1 MTSSEIDPPTPTQ
14 PPHESAGRAGA
25 ISHFFIERPVL
36 SNVIA
41 LVVVLIGLVA
51 LLNLPSAQY
60 PNVVPPTVQVTTRY
74 PGASARTLVDS
85 VALPIEQQVNG
96 VENALYMQ
104 STSADDGTYT
114 LAVTFAIGTNPDLAQ
129 VLVQN
134 RVAIAFSSLPQEVQ
148 LQGVTTKKQSTS
160 ILEFVNLS
168 SPDSRF
174 DSLFLSN
181 YAVINV
187 QDELRRLNGVGD
199 VTVLGAGQYAM
210 RVWLNPDLL
219 QARGLVPQ
227 DVINII
233 QQQSQEVTAG
243 QIGAPPVP
251 KGQDFQYTLDLKGR
265 LDDPAEFENI
275 IVKVDTAANGG
286 RITRIRD
293 VGRAELG
300 AQTYSQSFNLD
311 GRPAAGIAISLLPE
325 ANAIAVSD
333 EVKAKMEE
341 LAKSFPEGLVYGVP
355 YDTTKFVRA
364 AIAEVYRTLIE
375 AAILVLIVILVFL
388 QDWRAMLVPATT
400 VPVTLIGAFAA
411 MAALGFSINLPTL
424 FALVLAIGI
433 VVDDAIVI
441 VEGVAR
447 YIERGLPGREA
458 AERAMDDLT
467 GPVLGITLVLM
478 SVFIPAAFVPGL
490 TGQLFR
496 QFALVIAATAFI
508 SAINAL
514 TLKPTQSA
522 LWLRPPKPP
531 EQRNFFTRGFERVY
545 GAVEGA
551 YARLVSAMTRRA
563 GLMVIL
569 ALALVGVAVYGLTR
583 VPTAFLPTEDQGYL
597 IVPAQLPDG
606 ASKERTDA
614 VMQKIQG
621 IASKIPGVE
630 HVVTISGW
638 SILDNRASLANAG
651 AAFVVLKDWDVRL
664 KEPGQDARS
673 IALRIQGAL
682 QGVPEAVAF
691 ALPPPPIQGV
701 GNVGGFTM
709 QVELKNGNFD
719 YALLQ
724 SLTNALVA
732 NANSQSSLQRV
743 ATTFRAGA
751 PQFFVKVDRIK
762 AERIGV
768 TVGQVFS
775 ALSGYIGAGYV
786 AEFNKFGHV
795 FQIYTQS
802 EAKYRA
808 TADDIRNLKVKAADG
823 TMTPIGTVVEVNEV
837 QGPSLISLYNLYPS
851 STVIGGPAP
860 GFSSGQ
866 TLDIMDQI
874 GKVALPTGTGYEW
887 TAMSFQEKQVGNQI
901 YYVFGFAL
909 LLVYFVLAGQYESWI
924 LPFAVILGVPLAL
937 LGTVSALT
945 YFGAANVAASEAG
958 VAAVNLYTQIGLIL
972 LIALAAKNAILIV
985 EYARQRRGEGMHVVK
1000 AAVEGAR
1007 LRFRPIIMTSFAFI
1021 LGVFPLVT
1029 ATGAGAS
1036 ARVSIGIAVFYGMIA
1051 STCLVVVFVP
1061 SFYVVMQ
1068 HLEERRTRGRTKVK
1082 PAPDAALVDSP
1093 GGTH

>member
-1 MTSSEIDPPTPTQ
+1 MTLRETDPSGQTP
-14 PPHESAGRAGA
+14 HGAVGRAGV
-25 ISHFFIERPVL
+25 ISRFFIERPVL
-36 SNVIA
+36 ANVIA

-51 LLNLPSAQY
+51 LFNLPSAQY

-74 PGASARTLVDS
+74 PGASARTVVDS

-96 VENALYMQ
+96 VENMLYMQ

-148 LQGVTTKKQSTS
+148 LQGITTKKQSTS
-160 ILEFVNLS
+160 ILEFVNLG

-187 QDELRRLNGVGD
+187 HDELARLPGVGD
-199 VTVLGAGQYAM
+199 VSVLGAGQYAM

-243 QIGAPPVP
+243 QIGAPPAP
-251 KGQDFQYTLDLKGR
+251 NGQDFQYTLDLKGR
-265 LDDPAEFENI
+265 LDDPSEFENI

-300 AQTYSQSFNLD
+300 AQTYSKTFTVD
-311 GRPAAGIAISLLPE
+311 GRPAAGIAVSLLPE
-325 ANAIAVSD
+325 ANAIAVAD
-333 EVKAKMEE
+333 EVKAKMDE
-341 LAKSFPEGLVYGVP
+341 LAKSFPEGLVYGIP

-364 AIAEVYRTLIE
+364 AIGEVYRTLFE
-375 AAILVLIVILVFL
+375 AAILVLIVILAFL
-388 QDWRAMLVPATT
+388 HDWRAMLVPATT

-447 YIERGLPGREA
+447 YIEQGLPGREA

-478 SVFIPAAFVPGL
+478 AVFIPAAFVPGL
-490 TGQLFR
+490 TGQLYR

-508 SAINAL
+508 SAVNAL

-531 EQRNFFTRGFERVY
+531 EQRNFFSRGFERVY
-545 GAVEGA
+545 GALEGA
-551 YARLVSAMTRRA
+551 YARLVGAMTRRA
-563 GLMVIL
+563 GAMVVL
-569 ALALVGVAVYGLTR
+569 ALALVGIAVVGLTR

-606 ASKERTDA
+606 ASMERTDA
-614 VMQKIQG
+614 VLKQIQG
-621 IASKIPGVE
+621 IASNMPGVE
-630 HVVTISGW
+630 HVVTVSGY
-638 SILDNRASLANAG
+638 SILDNGATLANAG
-651 AAFVVLKDWDVRL
+651 VAFVVLKDWDVRL

-673 IALRIQGAL
+673 IALRLNGAL
-682 QGVPEAVAF
+682 QGVPQAFAF
-691 ALPPPPIQGV
+691 ALPPPPIQGI

-719 YALLQ
+719 YGLLQ
-724 SLTNALVA
+724 NLTNAVVA
-732 NANSQSSLQRV
+732 DGNAQSSLQRL

-775 ALSGYIGAGYV
+775 ALAGYVGSGYV

-837 QGPSLISLYNLYPS
+837 QGPSLISLYNLYLS
-851 STVIGGPAP
+851 STVIGGPAQ

-866 TLDIMDQI
+866 ALDIMDQI
-874 GKVALPTGTGYEW
+874 GGQALPSGTGYEW
-887 TAMSFQEKQVGNQI
+887 TAMSFQEKEVGNQI

-924 LPFAVILGVPLAL
+924 LPLAVILGVPLAL
-937 LGTVSALT
+937 LGTVAMLT
-945 YFGAANVAASEAG
+945 YLGATNVAASQAG
-958 VAAVNLYTQIGLIL
+958 VAATNLYTQIGLIL
-972 LIALAAKNAILIV
+972 LIALGAKNAILIV
-985 EYARQRRGEGMHVVK
+985 EYARQRRAEGMDAVH

-1007 LRFRPIIMTSFAFI
+1007 LRFRPIMMTSFAFI
-1021 LGVFPLVT
+1021 LGVLPLVT

-1036 ARVSIGIAVFYGMIA
+1036 ARVSIGIAVFYGMIS

-1061 SFYVVMQ
+1061 SFYVVLQ
-1068 HLEERRTRGRTKVK
+1068 RFEERRKGK
-1082 PAPDAALVDSP
+1082 PAEQTAEAAAQPKDAARSSVP
-1093 GGTH
+1093 

>member
-1 MTSSEIDPPTPTQ
+1 MSAPENDPLRGKA
-14 PPHESAGRAGA
+14 SAPLGRAGA
-25 ISHFFIERPVL
+25 ISRFFIERPVL

-51 LLNLPSAQY
+51 LVQLPNAQY

-85 VALPIEQQVNG
+85 VALPIEQNVNG
-96 VENALYMQ
+96 VENMIYMQ
-104 STSADDGTYT
+104 STSADDGTYN
-114 LAVTFAIGTNPDLAQ
+114 LAVTFAIGTDPDKAQ
-129 VLVQN
+129 ILVQN
-134 RVAIAFSSLPQEVQ
+134 RVSAAISSLPQEVQ
-148 LQGVTTKKQSTS
+148 IQGVTTKKQSTS
-160 ILEFVNLS
+160 ILEFVALV

-187 QDELRRLNGVGD
+187 QDELRRLDGVGD

-219 QARGLVPQ
+219 QARGLTPQ
-227 DVINII
+227 DVINVI

-243 QIGAPPVP
+243 QVGAPPAP
-251 KGQDFQYTLDLKGR
+251 KGQDFQYTLNLKGR
-265 LDDPAEFENI
+265 LDDPSEFENI
-275 IVKVDTAANGG
+275 IVKVNPANGG
-286 RITRIRD
+286 QITRVRD
-293 VGRAELG
+293 VGRVELG
-300 AQTYSQSFNLD
+300 AQSYSQSFNLD

-325 ANAIAVSD
+325 ANAIAVSN

-341 LAKSFPEGLVYGVP
+341 LAKSFPEGLSYIVP

-364 AIAEVYRTLIE
+364 AIYEVYRTLIE

-447 YIERGLPGREA
+447 YIEQGIPGREA
-458 AERAMDDLT
+458 AVRAMDDLT

-478 SVFIPAAFVPGL
+478 SVFIPAAFLPGF
-490 TGQLFR
+490 TGQLYR
-496 QFALVIAATAFI
+496 QFALVIASTAVI

-522 LWLRPPKPP
+522 LWLRPPRHDGR
-531 EQRNFFTRGFERVY
+531 RNFFSRGFDAVY
-545 GAVEGA
+545 GRAERG
-551 YARLVSAMTRRA
+551 YARLVGAMTRRA
-563 GLMVIL
+563 GLMVVL
-569 ALALVGVAVYGLTR
+569 ALAIVGVAVYGLSR
-583 VPTAFLPTEDQGYL
+583 VPTAFLPVEDQGYL
-597 IVPAQLPDG
+597 IVPVQLPDG
-606 ASKERTDA
+606 ASKGRTDA
-614 VMQKIQG
+614 VLQKISA
-621 IASKIPGVE
+621 IAAAIPGVE
-630 HVVTISGW
+630 HVVTVSGF

-651 AAFVVLKDWDVRL
+651 VAFVVLKDWDTRL
-664 KEPGQDARS
+664 KETGQDVRT
-673 IALRIQGAL
+673 INGRLNGAL
-682 QGVPEAVAF
+682 QGVPEAIAF
-691 ALPPPPIQGV
+691 ALPPPPIQGI

-719 YALLQ
+719 YSLLQ
-724 SLTNALVA
+724 SLTNAVVA
-732 NANSQSSLQRV
+732 NGNAQSALQRV
-743 ATTFRAGA
+743 ATTYRSGA
-751 PQFFVKVDRIK
+751 PQFFVQVDRVK

-768 TVGQVFS
+768 TVGQVFA
-775 ALSGYIGAGYV
+775 ALSGYVGSGYV
-786 AEFNKFGHV
+786 AQFNKFGHV
-795 FQIYTQS
+795 FQIYTQ
-802 EAKYRA
+802 ALPDYRA
-808 TADDIRNLKVKAADG
+808 TADDIRNLKVKAGDG
-823 TMTPIGTVVEVNEV
+823 SMTQIGTVADVTEV
-837 QGPSLISLYNLYPS
+837 QGPPLISLYNLYPS
-851 STVIGGPAP
+851 ATIVGSAAP

-866 TLDIMDQI
+866 ALGIMDEI
-874 GKVALPTGTGYEW
+874 GKDTLPTGSGYQW

-924 LPFAVILGVPLAL
+924 LPLAVILGVPLAL
-937 LGTVSALT
+937 LGTVAALT
-945 YFGAANVAASEAG
+945 ALGARDVFYSQIGIAAT
-958 VAAVNLYTQIGLIL
+958 NLYTQIGLIL
-972 LIALAAKNAILIV
+972 LIALGSKNAILIV
-985 EYARQRRGEGMHVVK
+985 EYARQRRAEGMDVVK

-1021 LGVFPLVT
+1021 LGVLPLVL

-1036 ARVSIGIAVFYGMIA
+1036 ARISIGIAVFYGMIA

-1068 HLEERRTRGRTKVK
+1068 RLDERRGSKAK
-1082 PAPDAALVDSP
+1082 AAAPQASLPSAPPAS
-1093 GGTH
+1093 